1 MKIGITINIG
11 NFENMKFESS
21 EFNTEK
27 ECINNLCSS
36 MFPASKFF
44 KQINERM
51 ELIKKLYGV

>member
-27 ECINNLCSS
+27 DCINNLCSS
-36 MFPASKFF
+36 MLPASKFF
-44 KQINERM
+44 KQN
-51 ELIKKLYGV
+51 K